1 MITPCRRLRE
11 GRPVYQQSFVVR
23 QGSQREFQVLPYFIE
38 DRTPQ
43 TDGYA
48 DFLLRVHKAVLAA
61 K

>member
-1 MITPCRRLRE
+1 M
-11 GRPVYQQSFVVR
+11 YQQSFVVR
-23 QGSQREFQVLPYFIE
+23 QGSQQEFQMLPYFVE

-48 DFLLRVHKAVLAA
+48 DFLLRVQKAVLAA